1 MVFGHLPSTIEQ
13 EADFVGVYDNLGRD
27 LDIQQ
32 QNLSFLIIDTSNNL
46 RNESCMEYQRGIS
59 CLYISFG

>member
-13 EADFVGVYDNLGRD
+13 EADFVRVYDNLGRD

-32 QNLSFLIIDTSNNL
+32 QNLSFLIIDTTLEMSLAWNII
-46 RNESCMEYQRGIS
+46 EE
-59 CLYISFG
+59 